1 MYRTHII
8 VSISLSL
15 LCACQPGYE
24 QIRGV
29 TMGTY
34 YQVNYRHERSC
45 AITREALEER
55 LLAING
61 VLSTYDADSEISRF
75 NRADAD
81 LEFQVSD
88 ELWQVTKAAEQVWRE
103 SQGAFDPTV
112 GPLVELWGFGA
123 QDRDAPPTTIQMQE
137 VAQVIGMDKLT
148 MSGHAFKKSVAGLM
162 LDLSAIAKGFAVDEL
177 SLLLRRGACAHF
189 MVDIGGEIRTAGD
202 NPQGLDWRIG
212 IESPD
217 PAGSGISQLVIR
229 LPALSV
235 ATSGDYRNFT
245 VVDGQRVDHV
255 MDPRVVAPADNTL
268 VSATV
273 LHESAMW
280 ADAYATAAMVLGV
293 EQALSFA
300 QRIQVP
306 MLLMS
311 RANSGAQVA
320 INYNQRMHRYLLTD
334 S

>member
-1 MYRTHII
+1 MYRTLII
-8 VSISLSL
+8 VGISLSL
-15 LCACQPGYE
+15 LCGCQPGYE

-34 YQVNYRHERSC
+34 YQVNYQHERSC
-45 AITREALEER
+45 VITREVLEER
-55 LLAING
+55 LQAINQ

-75 NRADAD
+75 NRTGAD

-88 ELWQVTKAAEQVWRE
+88 ELWRVTRAAEQVWRE

-123 QDRDAPPTTIQMQE
+123 QDRDTPPTATQMQE

-177 SLLLRRGACAHF
+177 SRLLMRGGCAHF

-202 NPQGLDWRIG
+202 NPQGQDWRIG

-217 PAGSGISQLVIR
+217 PAGIGISQLVIR

-255 MDPRVVAPADNTL
+255 MDPRVIAPAENTL

-273 LHESAMW
+273 LHKSAMW

-293 EQALSFA
+293 EQALAFA
-300 QRIQVP
+300 QRIKVP
-306 MLLMS
+306 VLLMS
-311 RANSGAQVA
+311 RANSSAQVA
-320 INYNQRMHRYLLTD
+320 IKYNQRMQRYLLTD

>member
-1 MYRTHII
+1 
-8 VSISLSL
+8 
-15 LCACQPGYE
+15 CQPGYE

-75 NRADAD
+75 NRTDAN

-88 ELWQVTKAAEQVWRE
+88 ELWRVTKAAEQVWLE
-103 SQGAFDPTV
+103 SKGAFDPTV
-112 GPLVELWGFGA
+112 GPLVELWGFGS

-177 SLLLRRGACAHF
+177 SLLLTRGACDHF

-202 NPQGLDWRIG
+202 NPQG
-212 IESPD
+212 
-217 PAGSGISQLVIR
+217 
-229 LPALSV
+229 
-235 ATSGDYRNFT
+235 
-245 VVDGQRVDHV
+245 
-255 MDPRVVAPADNTL
+255 
-268 VSATV
+268 
-273 LHESAMW
+273 
-280 ADAYATAAMVLGV
+280 
-293 EQALSFA
+293 
-300 QRIQVP
+300 
-306 MLLMS
+306 
-311 RANSGAQVA
+311 
-320 INYNQRMHRYLLTD
+320 
-334 S
+334 